1 MIVSEKELYKY
12 LLKKGVSHNHAIG
25 MINNIKAE
33 SNFNAAAEGDA
44 MILDPSGTLKNK
56 EKLVYQKN
64 DGSWYYSKYHPTKAG
79 EQVPSTLWGGITK
92 KSGGLFQHYNDRFT
106 KMKKYAGED
115 WKNNWQGQIDYALTE
130 NDTKKYLAQDFD
142 NEQEAST
149 WFTVKWERPQNA
161 TDSAKTRLVN
171 IPTIIDNIGDD
182 IDTKQ
187 TKSNVTVEEKNKNIN
202 VKKSLKGVNDWQGR
216 GYYTNENTGEKGWY
230 HIAVKWNEDKTDY
243 KLVVKNDETGKILS
257 EDSDIYK
264 SARETVVQASL
275 EGEGDWKKGEDGS
288 GNEYYSS
295 YGGAGNWQLADAPIP
310 KNDVYA
316 AFRKEEKKGSGE
328 KFSKDLLDRESKRE
342 KYLKY
347 LEENKDLINK
357 IKNLK
362 TKVDVLS
369 PGTSA
374 HTEASKRLNEAQ
386 ALLKEKQVLG
396 NDETVALMKELHN
409 AELKN
414 SVAAEKNAR
423 SELSKLENELKQY
436 SDDETI
442 PTELIQ
448 KIDKARNDVK
458 RYGNRV
464 KILVKQ
470 AEDYDAQNAASNTK
484 ESLLPG
490 EQNYPNAWLQYDPSP
505 VQKGHNANV
514 INDDGTIN
522 VDASKEAKLT
532 NILDSDNTN
541 ISEED
546 VTVVEKN
553 DKTNANDKNDKVNG
567 LQLNTLNALGK
578 AGGSLLK
585 GAGKLLDHI
594 GGPGAIISYIMG
606 KKGLK
611 EAMKEVRPQ
620 ASAKLSPMFMQHL
633 RQSRELAKKGFHPDE
648 ARLMRKE
655 IDNAY
660 QIGLENAVRGSGG
673 QRARFLA
680 ESGVLDAKRSSAL
693 LDYATKDAALQR
705 QNADKHEKL
714 MMFKENFDIQQT
726 EKERAED
733 MERQVANKKAAA
745 QFTSAAF
752 TNLMSGFGGSSLLGR
767 TNQGSGLFNQL
778 QNFNNTGITSLEDLQ
793 NLINQE
799 QE

>member
-1 MIVSEKELYKY
+1 M
-12 LLKKGVSHNHAIG
+12 
-25 MINNIKAE
+25 
-33 SNFNAAAEGDA
+33 
-44 MILDPSGTLKNK
+44 
-56 EKLVYQKN
+56 
-64 DGSWYYSKYHPTKAG
+64 
-79 EQVPSTLWGGITK
+79 
-92 KSGGLFQHYNDRFT
+92 
-106 KMKKYAGED
+106 
-115 WKNNWQGQIDYALTE
+115 
-130 NDTKKYLAQDFD
+130 
-142 NEQEAST
+142 
-149 WFTVKWERPQNA
+149 
-161 TDSAKTRLVN
+161 
-171 IPTIIDNIGDD
+171 
-182 IDTKQ
+182 
-187 TKSNVTVEEKNKNIN
+187 
-202 VKKSLKGVNDWQGR
+202 
-216 GYYTNENTGEKGWY
+216 
-230 HIAVKWNEDKTDY
+230 
-243 KLVVKNDETGKILS
+243 
-257 EDSDIYK
+257 
-264 SARETVVQASL
+264 
-275 EGEGDWKKGEDGS
+275 
-288 GNEYYSS
+288 
-295 YGGAGNWQLADAPIP
+295 
-310 KNDVYA
+310 
-316 AFRKEEKKGSGE
+316 
-328 KFSKDLLDRESKRE
+328 
-342 KYLKY
+342 
-347 LEENKDLINK
+347 
-357 IKNLK
+357 
-362 TKVDVLS
+362 
-369 PGTSA
+369 
-374 HTEASKRLNEAQ
+374 
-386 ALLKEKQVLG
+386 
-396 NDETVALMKELHN
+396 
-409 AELKN
+409 
-414 SVAAEKNAR
+414 
-423 SELSKLENELKQY
+423 
-436 SDDETI
+436 
-442 PTELIQ
+442 
-448 KIDKARNDVK
+448 
-458 RYGNRV
+458 
-464 KILVKQ
+464 
-470 AEDYDAQNAASNTK
+470 
-484 ESLLPG
+484 
-490 EQNYPNAWLQYDPSP
+490 QYDPSP